1 MPLVTTTNENASSS
15 EKDHQAVITMS
26 KKDSERSP
34 SPECVADV
42 DRLTESADVFE
53 KVAYCVITNSDGE
66 IAKDD
71 DEVFP
76 LNNET

>member
-1 MPLVTTTNENASSS
+1 
-15 EKDHQAVITMS
+15 MS
-26 KKDSERSP
+26 KKDSERRP
-34 SPECVADV
+34 SPECVADS
-42 DRLTESADVFE
+42 DRQTESADVFE

-76 LNNET
+76 LNNEDSLSVCLLQVFLYIFLACL